1 MQVHDCPAALCVR
14 DARRHKGAL
23 LAAHLV
29 HPELGG
35 ALLGGAALVAL
46 GNEPVGAW
54 HQLGGAGGHIVAD
67 EHGPPTLQGALS
79 PAGWAGR

>member
-1 MQVHDCPAALCVR
+1 MPCRVLCVGR
-14 DARRHKGAL
+14 LAGHKGAL

-46 GNEPVGAW
+46 GNEPVGAG
-54 HQLGGAGGHIVAD
+54 HQLGGAGGHVVPEQALLCAVLPLRE
-67 EHGPPTLQGALS
+67 EH
-79 PAGWAGR
+79 